1 MTAGQL
7 YSHDQ
12 YGDQSPATIPMRAA
26 FPSRQTDRCEPL
38 PPPDATELDTPVSVI
53 SPLPRSARWLRHRI
67 AAILPIYLLTFSACY
82 AAAIELRFD
91 FEVPQAFREVFW
103 ITLPLILI
111 VKFAACWLTAE
122 WRRTFRHVTVLDLV
136 FIGAGTLGAGVFLGL
151 LNGLLPAAIK
161 IPRSVLLV
169 DGALSLLSLTTLRFA
184 YRVWMEIL
192 SPVLMRRKLR
202 SRTLIYGVDSQSI
215 GILQMT
221 IAMHSAGLPF
231 RVVGF
236 VSDSAR
242 RHTSLIAGVPVH
254 HPERGWSAIREASH
268 ARDLLIPSSVPGRVV
283 RAILRECSEA
293 DIQVHIIPT
302 VEEMVG
308 GRFKLASRDVTV
320 SDLLRR
326 DPNRLDMES
335 IRHYVTGQRVMV
347 TGGAGSIG
355 SELCRQLLALDPELL
370 VIYDQS
376 EFGVFTM
383 EQEFARHEGDRV
395 RYYVADILDERMLDQ
410 VMSTHQPQIVFHAAA
425 YKHVPLMEDNPQ
437 AAITN
442 NILGTKAI
450 ADAAHRHQVQRF
462 VQIST
467 DKAVRPTSVMGA
479 TKLVAEKYIQSL
491 SRHAGTQFITV
502 RFGNVLNSMGSVVPT
517 FRKQIE
523 AGGPITVTHPDMQR
537 FFMTIPEAVQL
548 VLQAGAIG
556 STGDVLI
563 LDMGDP
569 VRIVDLARD
578 MIMLSGLRFPD
589 DIDIEFTG
597 LRPGEKLYEE
607 LFYESETGAE
617 KIHEKIFRG
626 TSEQAPTVLQINS
639 QIVQLTEAA
648 QGNQQSALRTLQ
660 KIVIGYSGQEWK
672 PARLRAAG

>member
-1 MTAGQL
+1 MIAGRPNP
-7 YSHDQ
+7 D
-12 YGDQSPATIPMRAA
+12 DFEA
-26 FPSRQTDRCEPL
+26 DR
-38 PPPDATELDTPVSVI
+38 
-53 SPLPRSARWLRHRI
+53 RSAVVAPRTSGIQTGTRLGQVSLLLPVPGGSRSLKHRM
-67 AAILPIYLLTFSACY
+67 AAILPVYLLTFAVCY
-82 AAAIELRFD
+82 AAATGLRFD
-91 FEVPQAFREVFW
+91 FDVPARFREVFW
-103 ITLPLILI
+103 ITLPLVLL
-111 VKFAACWLTAE
+111 VKFAACWMTSE
-122 WRRTFRHVTVLDLV
+122 WRRTFRFVSVLDLV
-136 FIGAGTLGAGVFLGL
+136 FVAGGTAGAGAVLVLV
-151 LNGLLPAAIK
+151 NMLLPAAFV
-161 IPRSVLLV
+161 IPRAILLV
-169 DGALSLLSLTTLRFA
+169 DAALCLLSLSVIRFA
-184 YRVWMEIL
+184 YRAWME
-192 SPVLMRRKLR
+192 VLAPTLLKGKGR

-215 GILQMT
+215 GILQMLS
-221 IAMHSAGLPF
+221 AMHSERLPF

-236 VSDSAR
+236 VSEAAG

-254 HPERGWSAIREASH
+254 HPQRGWAAIREESRAC
-268 ARDLLIPSSVPGRVV
+268 DLLIPSSVPGRVV
-283 RAILRECSEA
+283 RSILRDCAEA
-293 DIQVHIIPT
+293 DLKVHIIPT

-308 GRFKLASRDVTV
+308 GRFKLASREVTV

-355 SELCRQLLALDPELL
+355 SELCRQLLDLEPELL
-370 VIYDQS
+370 LIYDQS

-383 EQEFARHEGDRV
+383 EQEFVKREGDRV

-410 VMSTHQPQIVFHAAA
+410 VLAEHSPHIIFHAAA

-450 ADAAHRHQVQRF
+450 ADAARRHGVERF

-479 TKLVAEKYIQSL
+479 TKLVAEKYVQSL
-491 SRHAGTQFITV
+491 SRHAGTRFITV

-523 AGGPITVTHPDMQR
+523 AGGPITVTHPDMER

-556 STGDVLI
+556 ASGDVLI
-563 LDMGDP
+563 LDMGEP
-569 VRIVDLARD
+569 VKIVDLARD
-578 MIMLSGLRFPD
+578 MIMLSGLRCPE

-607 LFYESETGAE
+607 LFYESEVGAE
-617 KIHEKIFRG
+617 KVHEKIFRG
-626 TSEQAPTVLQINS
+626 TSEQAPTVMEINAQIA
-639 QIVQLTEAA
+639 QLTESTERDTQAA
-648 QGNQQSALRTLQ
+648 LKTLRE
-660 KIVIGYSGQEWK
+660 IVVEYSGADWT
-672 PARLRAAG
+672 PARMRGAPSNAFRSAG